1 MLRERLQMV
10 TNSIYF
16 DAPVATNAPWVT
28 VREGAGGGWRVVY
41 VYHLAP
47 AENGMKHVVYVDLI
61 DERGVVVTKSALRLG
76 HTWEGR
82 RDDDPAP
89 SVALEKPPS
98 EPLGNLPIQRGQ
110 KLSIW
115 LEDATGARI
124 SDAVQ
129 GLHAVLPS
137 NGEGNDWHHHSYY
150 VVFQKRSSAG
160 SLAGDG
166 IDTANGADKADGK
179 LVATRSGREIIAK
192 IRDHLRELEQLL

>member
-1 MLRERLQMV
+1 MLRDRLQMV

-16 DAPVATNAPWVT
+16 NAPVATNAPWVT
-28 VREGAGGGWRVVY
+28 VQEGVGGWRVAY
-41 VYHLAP
+41 VYHLMP
-47 AENGMKHVVYVDLI
+47 AENGMNHVVYVDLV
-61 DERGVVVTKSALRLG
+61 DERGGVVTKAALRLG

-82 RDDDPAP
+82 RDDEPAP
-89 SVALEKPPS
+89 SVALEKPPT

-110 KLSIW
+110 KLTVW

-137 NGEGNDWHHHSYY
+137 DGEGNDWHHHSYY
-150 VVFQKRSSAG
+150 VVFQKRPAASSGGGDKTNG
-160 SLAGDG
+160 SNG
-166 IDTANGADKADGK
+166 IDALPDSK
-179 LVATRSGREIIAK
+179 LVGTRNGREILAK